1 MFPSEDTIGR
11 IYMDEFE
18 IPDNELEGTLALFQV
33 KEVDGQTYLL
43 WVIVPSILFSVVSI
57 LILYDII
64 CISRF

>member
-43 WVIVPSILFSVVSI
+43 
-57 LILYDII
+57 
-64 CISRF
+64 

>member
-1 MFPSEDTIGR
+1 MFPSKDTIGR